1 MLFDHCL
8 KKGILMLFEF
18 FVELFKARVVRF
30 VYVSVYTII
39 IWHKTVAFSRSCV
52 RQNLSLW
59 YKIIACIEI
68 WSESK

>member
-1 MLFDHCL
+1 
-8 KKGILMLFEF
+8 MLFEF
-18 FVELFKARVVRF
+18 FVEVFKARVVRF
-30 VYVSVYTII
+30 VYVSVYTICEI
-39 IWHKTVAFSRSCV
+39 GLVWHKTVAFSRSCV